1 MQSRR
6 PGITRQARA
15 SLSREMAPRIDVPL
29 NTLLADL
36 DESLR
41 ALLRRELEPHG
52 FGGVNVAFEA
62 PARSWSATLS
72 APTINLF
79 LYDLREATKRRSATW
94 AEQQQDAHRRSV
106 RPPLRLE
113 VSYAVTAWT
122 RTVEDEHRL
131 LSQVLGILYAYPVV
145 PGDVL
150 SGTLGNGSQDAPLEA
165 RVGQRSEGRPD
176 FWGSIGGDYKAS
188 VDYSVLVSCPSGT
201 ALERGPAVRTRT
213 VRTRRLDAP
222 GQPPEVRHRCS
233 GTVVGPDGEPVA
245 DAWVALPQA
254 GRFTTTD
261 SRGAFAFDRIPDGDH
276 PCLVRTGAGHEAEGR
291 LRAPGPAL
299 ELRVGTR
306 RRKG

>member
-1 MQSRR
+1 
-6 PGITRQARA
+6 
-15 SLSREMAPRIDVPL
+15 MAPRIDVPL

-41 ALLRRELEPHG
+41 ALLRRELGPHG
-52 FGGVNVAFEA
+52 FGGVSVAFEA

-72 APTINLF
+72 APTVNLF

-94 AEQQQDAHRRSV
+94 AERQEPDGRHSL

-131 LSQVLGILYAYPVV
+131 LSQVLGILYAYPLV

-150 SGTLGNGSQDAPLEA
+150 SGTLGNGSQDAPLET
-165 RVGQRSEGRPD
+165 RVGQRGDGRPD
-176 FWGSIGGDYKAS
+176 FWGSIGGEYKAS

-201 ALERGPAVRTRT
+201 ALKRGPAVRTRT
-213 VRTRRLDAP
+213 VRTSRMDAP
-222 GQPPEVRHRCS
+222 ARPPEVRHRCA
-233 GTVVGPDGEPVA
+233 GMVIERGGDPLA

-254 GRFTTTD
+254 GRLATTGRD
-261 SRGAFAFDRIPDGDH
+261 GAFAFDGVAEGEH
-276 PCLVRTGAGHEAEGR
+276 ACVVRTADGREVEGR
-291 LRAPGPAL
+291 LRAPGDGL
-299 ELRVGTR
+299 ELRLAAGR
-306 RRKG
+306 RRAG

>member
-1 MQSRR
+1 M
-6 PGITRQARA
+6 G
-15 SLSREMAPRIDVPL
+15 PRIDVPL

-62 PARSWSATLS
+62 PARSWSTTLS
-72 APTINLF
+72 APTVNLF
-79 LYDLREATKRRSATW
+79 LYDLRESTKRRSATW
-94 AEQQQDAHRRSV
+94 AEQQEAAHRRSV

-122 RTVEDEHRL
+122 RNVEDEHRL

-145 PGDVL
+145 PGDIL

-165 RVGQRSEGRPD
+165 RVGQRAEGRPD
-176 FWGSIGGDYKAS
+176 FWGSIGGEYKAS

-213 VRTRRLDAP
+213 VRTQRIDAP
-222 GQPPEVRHRCS
+222 HRPAEARHRCS
-233 GTVVGPDGEPVA
+233 GTVLDPGGEPVP
-245 DAWVALPQA
+245 DAWVALPEA
-254 GRFTTTD
+254 GRLATTD
-261 SRGAFAFDRIPDGDH
+261 RRGAFAFESLAEGDH
-276 PCLVRTGAGHEAEGR
+276 PCLARTTDGREVEGR
-291 LRAPGPAL
+291 LRAPGPGL
-299 ELRVGTR
+299 ELRLGPAR
-306 RRKG
+306 RRRDR